1 VKKCLLR
8 TSIIC
13 LLMSAGS
20 LTLVGCTSDKPPV
33 TVAAAA
39 TTTSIPAGTK
49 LTVGQATKL
58 SRLFFVNRD
67 KGGADVN
74 VQVPY
79 GIGSSITI
87 IGQVD
92 WKKHVGRAEI
102 RVVTDDGKVVDT
114 SKVWWGNVQDP
125 QRGFVVSSLK
135 GLTKEM
141 ETAGRSG
148 VNYVARPFSD
158 KSPVDLI
165 LRYLDALSA
174 EQPENPLLLR
184 QDKKTGYLGAEQ
196 LELVGQGKT
205 VTDPPTKTTVST
217 DIIRFGR
224 SRYWIDTKTSELVQ
238 VAAPL
243 AGLRSPT
250 VYSFTNRGEK
260 TIVFPQNAEVVD
272 AADIPEI
279 YAQLTSR
286 PK

>member
-1 VKKCLLR
+1 MKYSFVRVPTVCVVVTLAVVGL
-8 TSIIC
+8 TS
-13 LLMSAGS
+13 
-20 LTLVGCTSDKPPV
+20 CTSDKKAV
-33 TVAAAA
+33 TAATVA
-39 TTTSIPAGTK
+39 TTTSIPAGSK

-67 KGGADVN
+67 QGGADVHI
-74 VQVPY
+74 QVPY

-87 IGQVD
+87 VGQVD
-92 WKKHVGRAEI
+92 WKKHIGAAQIQVI
-102 RVVTDDGKVVDT
+102 SDDGTIVDT

-135 GLTKEM
+135 GLTEEM
-141 ETAGRSG
+141 QTAGRPG
-148 VNYVARPFSD
+148 VLYVARPFSE

-184 QDKKTGYLGAEQ
+184 QDKKTGYIGTDTV
-196 LELVGQGKT
+196 ELIGQGAT
-205 VTDPPTKTTVST
+205 PTDPPTKTTVST
-217 DIIRFGR
+217 DVIRFGR

-238 VAAPL
+238 AAAPL

-260 TIVFPQNAEVVD
+260 KVVLPQNAEVVD

-279 YAQLTSR
+279 YAKLTSR

>member
-1 VKKCLLR
+1 MVMVATGL
-8 TSIIC
+8 
-13 LLMSAGS
+13 S
-20 LTLVGCTSDKPPV
+20 LAGCTSDKPPA
-33 TVAAAA
+33 TVSAAV
-39 TTTSIPAGTK
+39 TTTSVPAGAK

-74 VQVPY
+74 VRVPY
-79 GIGSSITI
+79 GIGSSVTI
-87 IGQVD
+87 VGQVD
-92 WKKHVGRAEI
+92 WKKHVGAAEI
-102 RVVTDDGKVVDT
+102 RVIKDDGTVVDT

-135 GLTKEM
+135 GLTEEM
-141 ETAGRSG
+141 KKAGRPG

-184 QDKKTGYLGAEQ
+184 QDPKTGYLGTDQ
-196 LELVGQGKT
+196 VELIVQGAT
-205 VTDPPTKTTVST
+205 PTDPSTTTTVST

-243 AGLRSPT
+243 AGLRAPT
-250 VYSFTNRGEK
+250 IYAFTNRSEK
-260 TIVFPQNAEVVD
+260 TITFPQNAEVVD
-272 AADIPEI
+272 AGDIPEI